1 MLKFY
6 KAKNSFAVKIG
17 LYFGSFNPVHVGH
30 LIIANHV
37 ANNTDLDQ
45 VWLVVS
51 PQNPLKKENTLL
63 NERHRKHLID
73 LCIEGERKLR
83 TSGVEFKLPKPSFTI
98 DTLTYLAEKYAQHTF
113 SLIMGSDSF
122 SNIKKWKNSEVLL
135 KNYEIYVYERPGF
148 QLNKTLDT
156 GIHFLKAPLLDIS
169 STRIREQILAK
180 SSIRFLVPDV
190 VKEEIE
196 KHQYYI

>member
-1 MLKFY
+1 M
-6 KAKNSFAVKIG
+6 KIG

-51 PQNPLKKENTLL
+51 PQNPFKTENSLL

-73 LCIEGERKLR
+73 LCIEGEPKLR
-83 TSGVEFKLPKPSFTI
+83 TSGVEFKLPKPSYTI
-98 DTLTYLAEKYAQHTF
+98 DTLTYLAEKYEQHTF
-113 SLIMGSDSF
+113 FIIMGSDSLI
-122 SNIKKWKNSEVLL
+122 NIKKWKNSETLL

-148 QLNKTLDT
+148 QINPCMDT

-169 STRIREQILAK
+169 STRIRELIRAK
-180 SSIRFLVPDV
+180 KSIRFLVPDA

-196 KHQYYI
+196 KHQYYS